1 MNEFVFE
8 NLKEVGETKTAE
20 ECGFAKCEPEAEPL
34 EKNTDSWFFM
44 AKKNWKGKT

>member
-20 ECGFAKCEPEAEPL
+20 ECGFKVWKN
-34 EKNTDSWFFM
+34 EKE
-44 AKKNWKGKT
+44 KE